1 MFNEKDWDRIRKK
14 FDNRKRIIKEIVQYI
29 DPKIMDHIK
38 GFFENNILE
47 MEQDISLQ
55 VIIDASILN
64 KHIRAYVKYNHSFL
78 LDLLESPFF
87 SGVAPNKLKNEISKH
102 IESIAKYCEKDIA
115 EIEVIAS
122 KFLSKI
128 SYQNLENDLAY
139 QKAEILI
146 AKRDKDDVEYV
157 ALFLKLGKHAIITTD
172 NDILSLDSV
181 KSWKSTKEACEIVSI
196 YQQGSASFIVL
207 ATSIPLLGILT
218 FELGTL
224 IISGLLVFLIILID
238 KIVRILKMGY
248 DFISTLPNEWKLILG
263 ILFVTLMIWEDSR
276 ELIFNA
282 IKKQINNYIQRIKKI
297 NEFIKP
303 LLKITGKWCAEE
315 LLTNSMVLT
324 DNITLALNQMIELEK
339 QFTSESNKY
348 KKSKKNGGPSAI

>member
-1 MFNEKDWDRIRKK
+1 MFNEKDWKRIRKK
-14 FDNRKRIIKEIVQYI
+14 FDNRKKIIKEIVKHI
-29 DPKIMDHIK
+29 DPKIMEHIK
-38 GFFENNILE
+38 VFFENNILE
-47 MEQDISLQ
+47 MEQNISLQ

-87 SGVAPNKLKNEISKH
+87 SGIAPNKLKNEISKH
-102 IESIAKYCEKDIA
+102 IESIAEYCEKDIT

-128 SYQNLENDLAY
+128 SYQNLGNDLAY

-146 AKRDKDDVEYV
+146 AERDKDDVEYV

-172 NDILSLDSV
+172 KDILSLDSV

-196 YQQGSASFIVL
+196 YQQGSASFIIL
-207 ATSIPLLGILT
+207 ATSIPLLGILA
-218 FELGTL
+218 FELGAL
-224 IISGLLVFLIILID
+224 IIGGLLVFLIILID

-248 DFISTLPNEWKLILG
+248 DFISSLPNEWKLILG
-263 ILFVTLMIWEDSR
+263 ILFVTLMIWEDGR

-282 IKKQINNYIQRIKKI
+282 IKEQINNYIQKIKKI
-297 NEFIKP
+297 IEFMKP
-303 LLKITGKWCAEE
+303 YLKITGKWCAEE
-315 LLTNSMVLT
+315 FLTNGLVLI
-324 DNITLALNQMIELEK
+324 DNIMLTMEQMNQLEK
-339 QFTSESNKY
+339 QIIIEEKKY
-348 KKSKKNGGPSAI
+348 RNGKDGIKETY